1 MFIKFKLNKP
11 YKHIIRGG
19 IKLNKKIV
27 IGIII
32 AIIIVALAGVGVA
45 VYILNQNKTNPEE
58 IWKSY
63 ISKINE
69 QKYEEMYQMLSETSK
84 QQISQEDFITRN
96 KNIYEGIEMSDME
109 VQITGVEE
117 KDSKTSKITYNST
130 MNTEAGKVEFSNIVR
145 LTEDKEQGYTIN
157 WSSNLIF
164 PQLNNTDKVR
174 VKTVKSE
181 RGEIVDKNGVVLAG
195 EGEISSVGIVPGK
208 LNQESKD
215 ADIEKIASLLGTTS
229 TSINNTLSA
238 SWVKDDSFVP
248 IKEVSKDATELKEQ
262 LLQISGIKINTDT
275 ARVYPL
281 GEAAAHLVGYVQ
293 NITAE
298 ELEANKD
305 KGYTSTSII
314 GKAGLEKQYE
324 DRLKGTDGLDIY
336 IEDENGE
343 RKAEIAK
350 IGVQNGETIKL
361 TIDSTVQTK
370 LYNEI
375 KDNQGFFVVMEP
387 QTGALLALVSTPSY
401 NPNDFVLGMSTEKW
415 NSIKDNQANP
425 MLARY
430 LQTYCPG
437 STFKPVTGAVGLT
450 SGSLS
455 ANDTFSYS
463 GLSWKKDGWG
473 EYDITTLTAYNGP
486 KNLRNALIY
495 SDNIYFAQAAIKIG
509 ATNFK
514 SGLDKIKF
522 GESIDFPL
530 SLSKSQYSNDGNI
543 RDEKMLADS
552 GYGQG
557 EILVNPIHMASI
569 YSAFSNNG
577 NMVKPYLE
585 VKEDNSVEYL
595 VEGAFTQEAA
605 NTIKDDLI
613 QVVEQGTATD
623 MKVTG
628 RTIAGKTGTAELKG
642 SKDAEADV
650 LGWFDCFTADNNG
663 NQLLVISMV
672 ENARDLGG
680 SHYLISKI
688 KSALF

>member
-1 MFIKFKLNKP
+1 M
-11 YKHIIRGG
+11 
-19 IKLNKKIV
+19 NKKIV
-27 IGIII
+27 IGINI

-117 KDSKTSKITYNST
+117 EDSKTSKITYNSS

-298 ELEANKD
+298 ELEANKG

-350 IGVQNGETIKL
+350 IDVQNGETIKL
-361 TIDSTVQTK
+361 TIDSTIQTK

-473 EYDITTLTAYNGP
+473 EYDITTLTAYSGP

-569 YSAFSNNG
+569 YSAFANNG

-623 MKVTG
+623 MKVPG

>member
-1 MFIKFKLNKP
+1 M
-11 YKHIIRGG
+11 
-19 IKLNKKIV
+19 NKKIV

-32 AIIIVALAGVGVA
+32 AIIIVVLAGVGVA

-117 KDSKTSKITYNST
+117 EDSKTSKITYNST

-350 IGVQNGETIKL
+350 IEVQNGETIKL
-361 TIDSTVQTK
+361 TIDSTIQTK

-473 EYDITTLTAYNGP
+473 EYDITTLTAYSGP

-569 YSAFSNNG
+569 YSAFANNG

-595 VEGAFTQEAA
+595 VEGAFTQDAA

-623 MKVTG
+623 MKVSG

>member
-1 MFIKFKLNKP
+1 M
-11 YKHIIRGG
+11 
-19 IKLNKKIV
+19 
-27 IGIII
+27 
-32 AIIIVALAGVGVA
+32 GVA

-117 KDSKTSKITYNST
+117 EDSKTSKITYNSS

-298 ELEANKD
+298 ELEANKG

-350 IGVQNGETIKL
+350 IEVQNGETIKL
-361 TIDSTVQTK
+361 TIDSTIQTK

-473 EYDITTLTAYNGP
+473 EYDITTLTAYSGP

-569 YSAFSNNG
+569 YSAFANNG

-623 MKVTG
+623 MKVSG